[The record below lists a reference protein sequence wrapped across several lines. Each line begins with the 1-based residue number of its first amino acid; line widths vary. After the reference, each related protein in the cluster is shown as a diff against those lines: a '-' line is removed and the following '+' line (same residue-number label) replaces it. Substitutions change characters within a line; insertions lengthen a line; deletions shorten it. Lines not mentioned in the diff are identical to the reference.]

1 MANSTKVTESV
12 FKAVKILL
20 KSGETQTACAEY
32 MNISVHSVQRIAV
45 AEDFE
50 DYKNRISAY
59 YFSKKKKAEE
69 AKKAEEERKAAE
81 EAKKA
86 EEKKLPP
93 QPTPIVLPQHK
104 PINGEDSYQLVRLMK
119 EQNEMLKL
127 ISNKLAFI
135 VDELVGPVKK
145 EG

>member
-1 MANSTKVTESV
+1 MANVKSNVKVTESV

-20 KSGETQTACAEY
+20 KSGESRKACAEY
-32 MNISVHSVQRIAV
+32 MGISLHSVERIDR
-45 AEDFE
+45 AEDYE
-50 DYKNRISAY
+50 DMRNQVNAY
-59 YFSKKKKAEE
+59 YYRRKKQAEE
-69 AKKAEEERKAAE
+69 AKRAE

-93 QPTPIVLPQHK
+93 QSSPIVLPQHK

-119 EQNEMLKL
+119 EQNELLKI
-127 ISNKLAFI
+127 ISNKMAFI
-135 VDELVGPVKK
+135 VEDLCGPVKK

>member
-1 MANSTKVTESV
+1 MANVKGNVKVTESV

-20 KSGETQTACAEY
+20 KSGESRKACAEY
-32 MNISVHSVQRIAV
+32 MGISLHSVERIDR
-45 AEDFE
+45 AEDYE
-50 DYKNRISAY
+50 DMRNQINAY
-59 YFSKKKKAEE
+59 YYSRKMA
-69 AKKAEEERKAAE
+69 AKKAEEDKKAE

-93 QPTPIVLPQHK
+93 QSSPIVLPQHK

-119 EQNEMLKL
+119 EQNELLKI
-127 ISNKLAFI
+127 ISNKMAFI
-135 VDELVGPVKK
+135 VDELCGPVKK

>member
-1 MANSTKVTESV
+1 MARNLKVTEKV

-20 KSGETQTACAEY
+20 QSGEPRDSCAEY
-32 MNISVHSVQRIAV
+32 MMLSSHTVNRIAQS
-45 AEDFE
+45 ENYD
-50 DYKNRISAY
+50 DYMNKVRACA
-59 YFSKKKKAEE
+59 FKKKAEAE
-69 AKKAEEERKAAE
+69 KKAAEEKAKE

-93 QPTPIVLPQHK
+93 QPSPIVLPQHR
-104 PINGEDSYQLVRLMK
+104 PISGEDSYQLVRLMK
-119 EQNEMLKL
+119 EQNEMLKC